1 MDSLSFAPTF
11 WQWWIV
17 GLVLVIL
24 EVFAPGAFLIW
35 IGIAAGVVGLLVLFV
50 PGFPWQFQ
58 VLMFGVLSVA
68 IVLLWRRY
76 LQAHPVQSEA
86 PSLNRRGEQYVGRV
100 FTLDEPIINGIGKLR
115 VDDSIWRITGEDC
128 PAQSKVVITGVD
140 GVVLR
145 VGRQEDNAVVPG

>member
-1 MDSLSFAPTF
+1 MDSFSFAPTF
-11 WQWWIV
+11 WQWWIL
-17 GLVLVIL
+17 GLVLVIV

-35 IGIAAGVVGLLVLFV
+35 IGIAAGVVGLLVLLL

-58 VLMFGVLSVA
+58 VLTFGVLSVA

-76 LQAHPVQSEA
+76 LQAHPVHSEA
-86 PSLNRRGEQYVGRV
+86 PTLNRRGEQYVGRV

-115 VDDSIWRITGEDC
+115 VDDSIWRITGVDC

-145 VGRQEDNAVVPG
+145 VGPQDESAVPG

>member
-1 MDSLSFAPTF
+1 MDSFSFAPTF
-11 WQWWIV
+11 WQWWIL
-17 GLVLVIL
+17 GLVLVIV

-35 IGIAAGVVGLLVLFV
+35 IGIAAGVVGLMVLLL

-58 VLMFGVLSVA
+58 VLTFGVLSVA

-76 LQAHPVQSEA
+76 LQAHPVHSEA
-86 PSLNRRGEQYVGRV
+86 PTLNRRGEQYVGRV

-115 VDDSIWRITGEDC
+115 VDDSIWRITGADC
-128 PAQSKVVITGVD
+128 PAQSKVVVTGVD

-145 VGRQEDNAVVPG
+145 VGPQDESAVPG